1 MRRKI
6 LLITFGLLIAV
17 AAVVAQTP
25 APEPDTLRDPVKQ
38 TDPEPKTLPPDSRY
52 IRDEVIIT
60 PQQLPPAVKQTL
72 ESGTLYDGWEKSKL
86 YKNKSGS
93 VFIIEITKGDTTRTF
108 HFDKLG
114 RPVKE

>member
-1 MRRKI
+1 MKKV
-6 LLITFGLLIAV
+6 LLLLFGLITAV

-52 IRDEVIIT
+52 IDDEVKIT
-60 PQQLPPAVKQTL
+60 PQQLPAAVKQTL
-72 ESGTLYDGWEKSKL
+72 ESGTSYNGWEKANL
-86 YKNKSGS
+86 YKNKNGS
-93 VFIIEITKGDTTRTF
+93 IFIIEITKGDTTRTF

-114 RPVKE
+114 RPVKQ

>member
-1 MRRKI
+1 MRKI
-6 LLITFGLLIAV
+6 LLIIVGLITAV

-38 TDPEPKTLPPDSRY
+38 TDPEPKTLPPNSHY
-52 IRDEVIIT
+52 IDDAVKIT
-60 PQQLPPAVKQTL
+60 PQQIPTAVKQTL
-72 ESGTLYDGWEKSKL
+72 ESGTSYTGWEKASL
-86 YKNKSGS
+86 YKNKSGT